1 MQQGESYK
9 MNNYDEMLGVAIQ
22 QAKIGLSE
30 GGVPIGAALFN
41 KDGKLLGEGRNR
53 RVQNGD
59 PSAHGETDAFRNA
72 GRQSDYRDTILVT
85 TLSPCWYCS
94 GLIRQFKIGTIII
107 GENTTF
113 YGGEDTLRELGV
125 KVVVMDNQECKDILN
140 TFIQKYPEIWNEDIG
155 EVCSAL
161 H

>member
-1 MQQGESYK
+1 MK
-9 MNNYDEMLGVAIQ
+9 NYDEMLHIAIE

-30 GGVPIGAALFN
+30 GGVPIGAALFD
-41 KDGKLLGEGRNR
+41 KDTNLLGKGRNR
-53 RVQNGD
+53 RVQNND

-113 YGGEDTLRELGV
+113 CGGEETLRELGV
-125 KVVVMDNQECKDILN
+125 KMIVMDNQECKDILDS
-140 TFIQKYPEIWNEDIG
+140 FIQKYPEIWNEDIG
-155 EVCSAL
+155 EVYST
-161 H
+161 